1 MEESKRGHL
10 SFGERQ
16 MIYVMRG
23 SGKGFTAIAKALNR
37 DRQTIRRE
45 LKRNQAPVY
54 YRGTESSLERAKS
67 AHEKAVRRRSDSK
80 RGKRGPLKLAR
91 IRLRIVSLLVE
102 CKYSPEEIA
111 KLLRQG
117 DDPVKVSGKTLRR
130 WILEDAKELQQH
142 LPFRGRKRRNHLT
155 ARKGKRRKI
164 AAPPKRSI
172 HQRGIEAAE
181 RHVVGHKEF
190 DFIVCLQSVVS
201 ILVGVDRKTRRIW
214 LRRVENREA
223 ETVRA
228 ALIRIEINLCPPL
241 RKTLTFDN
249 DPGFQ
254 KVFELERLLGIE
266 NFFCD
271 PYCSWQKG
279 SVENANRRVRRF
291 FPKGTDLSAVTQAR
305 LDEVE
310 AIINARP
317 MDCLDDFSPDQSW
330 AQEVKAA
337 RMMLH

>member
-1 MEESKRGHL
+1 MEKTKRCHL
-10 SFGERQ
+10 SFDERQ
-16 MIYVMRG
+16 TIYAMRAMG
-23 SGKGFTAIAKALNR
+23 DGFTKIARAVRR

-45 LKRNQAPVY
+45 MKRNRSPVFQ
-54 YRGTESSLERAKS
+54 RGKESVLERTKS
-67 AHEKAVRRRSDSK
+67 AHEKALRRRSDCK
-80 RGKRGPLKLAR
+80 RGKRGPLKLVA
-91 IRLRIVSLLVE
+91 IRLRVESLLE
-102 CKYSPEEIA
+102 KCKYSPEEIA

-130 WILEDAKELQQH
+130 WIVKEAKELQQH
-142 LPFRGRKRRNHLT
+142 LPFRGRKRRHRLT
-155 ARKGKRRKI
+155 SRGGKRRRE

-172 HQRGIEAAE
+172 HQRNVEAAE
-181 RHVVGHKEF
+181 RREAGHKEF
-190 DFIVCLQSVVS
+190 DFIVCQQSVVS
-201 ILVGVDRKTRRIW
+201 ILVGVDRKTRRVW

-223 ETVRA
+223 ETART
-228 ALIRIEINLCPPL
+228 ALIGIEMSFCPPL

-254 KVFELERLLGIE
+254 RVFDLERLLGIQ

-279 SVENANRRVRRF
+279 SVENVNGRVRRF
-291 FPKGTDLSAVTQAR
+291 FPKGTDLTAVTQAR

-310 AIINARP
+310 MIINARP
-317 MDCLDDFSPDQSW
+317 MDCLDDFSPDQCW
-330 AQEVKAA
+330 AREVKAA

>member
-1 MEESKRGHL
+1 MEKTKRGHL
-10 SFGERQ
+10 SLSERQ
-16 MIYVMRG
+16 TIYAMRAAG
-23 SGKGFTAIAKALNR
+23 DGFTKIARAVER

-45 LKRNQAPVY
+45 LKRNRAPVFV
-54 YRGTESSLERAKS
+54 RGKESPQQRAKS
-67 AHEKAVRRRSDSK
+67 AHDKALRRRSDSK
-80 RGKRGPLKLAR
+80 RGRRGPLKLAG
-91 IRLRIVSLLVE
+91 IRLRIESLLKE

-130 WILEDAKELQQH
+130 WILKEAKELQEH
-142 LPFRGRKRRNHLT
+142 LPFRGRKRRNRLT
-155 ARKGKRRKI
+155 ARKHQRPKE

-172 HQRGIEAAE
+172 HQRGAEAAE
-181 RHVVGHKEF
+181 RVEVGHKEF
-190 DFIVCLQSVVS
+190 DFLVCVQSVVS
-201 ILVGVDRKTRRIW
+201 ILVGVDRKTRRLW

-223 ETVRA
+223 QTARA

-254 KVFELERLLGIE
+254 KVFDLERLLGIE

-279 SVENANRRVRRF
+279 SVENVNRRVRRF
-291 FPKGTDLSAVTQAR
+291 FPKGTDLSAISQAE
-305 LDEVE
+305 LDHVE

-317 MDCLDDFSPDQSW
+317 MDCLDDLSPDQCW
-330 AQEVKAA
+330 AREVKAA